1 MLTLTSSPAHQK
13 RVHELITPSLNN
25 YYKTSY
31 YLPHVGT
38 HGFEGM
44 THSTVSPFAWQSN
57 EAILSTSPRTLSLR
71 FDLALVYRE
80 AELSTSNIMI

>member
-1 MLTLTSSPAHQK
+1 M
-13 RVHELITPSLNN
+13 PSLNN

-38 HGFEGM
+38 QGFEGM